1 MTGLVRRVNL
11 WPDPL
16 FKTLKPDNVY
26 GGTVHRGDNQ
36 ALWYASADSNG
47 CGWDFT
53 NLSRNTD
60 MIFRCFLWFSAP
72 NIKHI
77 LGVYGM
83 NQSGIMLASFTSSSS
98 SSDTPVLR
106 FNTGSYEK
114 IRIEFRAANGGNTN
128 IGEPNL
134 ELASTFDE
142 SFPYFDYS
150 TMPDPRVG
158 GYSS

>member
-1 MTGLVRRVNL
+1 MTGLVRRVNM
-11 WPDPL
+11 WTDPL

-26 GGTVHRGDNQ
+26 GGTVEHGGNQ
-36 ALWYASADSNG
+36 AVWRASEDSNG

-53 NLSRNTD
+53 NLDRNTD
-60 MIFRCFLWFSAP
+60 IVFRCFLWVSAT
-72 NIKHI
+72 NTIV
-77 LGVYGM
+77 LRVYGYGD
-83 NQSGIMLASFTSSSS
+83 SGIQLASFTPTSSSS
-98 SSDTPVLR
+98 TPVLR

-114 IRIEFRAANGGNTN
+114 IRIEVSAANGGNTN
-128 IGEPNL
+128 VGEPNL

-150 TMPDPRVG
+150 MMPDPRGG

>member
-16 FKTLKPDNVY
+16 FKTLKPNNVY

-53 NLSRNTD
+53 SPSRNTD
-60 MIFRCFLWFSAP
+60 MIFRCFLWVSAP
-72 NIKHI
+72 NAKSALNI
-77 LGVYGM
+77 YGYGQSW
-83 NQSGIMLASFTSSSS
+83 NQLATFTPSSSI
-98 SSDTPVLR
+98 DTPVLR

-134 ELASTFDE
+134 ELASTFDK
-142 SFPYFDYS
+142 SLPYFDYS
-150 TMPDPRVG
+150 TMPDPRGG